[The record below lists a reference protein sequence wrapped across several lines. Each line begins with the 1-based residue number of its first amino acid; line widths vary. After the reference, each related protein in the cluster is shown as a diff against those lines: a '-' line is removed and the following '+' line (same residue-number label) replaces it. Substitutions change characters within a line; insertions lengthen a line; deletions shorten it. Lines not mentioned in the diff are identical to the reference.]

1 MKAGL
6 LVYRMYIALLRK
18 TLSEHLQEFNYPDFR
33 LVKEECCA
41 DEGNT
46 YQVCSN
52 EFFELA
58 SILKEENGLFEAYS
72 LEEALILLQEPY
84 ELVLQIRDMFFT
96 SFSFQFLSYVNFIFT
111 KNFICYS
118 DFYIIVRGWTFERNY
133 PVKDRKCFY
142 QDLEIVFTKILK
154 SFSTYGL
161 KNSLPNQDLANGQLR
176 AGFDARKTSHMN
188 INSRSDMKYI
198 IFNTGM
204 HGVLDW

>member
-1 MKAGL
+1 M
-6 LVYRMYIALLRK
+6 
-18 TLSEHLQEFNYPDFR
+18 
-33 LVKEECCA
+33 
-41 DEGNT
+41 
-46 YQVCSN
+46 
-52 EFFELA
+52 
-58 SILKEENGLFEAYS
+58 EENSLFEAYS
-72 LEEALILLQEPY
+72 LEEALLLLQELY
-84 ELVLQIRDMFFT
+84 QHILKIWDIFFT

-111 KNFICYS
+111 KIFICYS
-118 DFYIIVRGWTFERNY
+118 DFYFIVRGWTFERNY

-176 AGFDARKTSHMN
+176 AGFDAQKISHMN
-188 INSRSDMKYI
+188 INFRSDMKYI